1 MHRDRPLP
9 QSQELYRIYLDNWD
23 EIRKV
28 DVELVHAIEGEPSD
42 HQEALRLQ
50 YAKLQ
55 LPRHPKKSVQSALTA
70 EVQGALIDG
79 KRGVAYAKPDKV
91 LKYMGLTWEMIQH
104 GPATQRELQVVT
116 GGPVYISAC
125 SGANSWAV

>member
-1 MHRDRPLP
+1 M
-9 QSQELYRIYLDNWD
+9 
-23 EIRKV
+23 
-28 DVELVHAIEGEPSD
+28 
-42 HQEALRLQ
+42 Q

-91 LKYMGLTWEMIQH
+91 LKYMGSWEMIQH
-104 GPATQRELQVVT
+104 GRATQRELQVVT
-116 GGPVYISAC
+116 GGLVYIYIFVC